1 MSYRPPPEANSFPAD
16 EAELSALVDRIT
28 QSPHFQRS
36 KRLQSF
42 LRYICEKAQALKPEE
57 ISEQH
62 IGQSV
67 FGRATGYN
75 PAEDNIVRVE
85 ARELRKRLDAYF
97 SREGLG
103 ESIVI
108 DVPRGSYSPVFS
120 MRSAGGPNGHVDAT
134 AVPQPPVR
142 IARWPRWAVGFL
154 CVGLLALSGWFW
166 WQGERIRQVHQP
178 PETVARFWGPIV
190 NAGRPVVVAAA
201 DSSFAL
207 LQDLRRETVSFED
220 YASGA
225 FFQSLKSRAST
236 EAERLQQVVAARSH
250 TSLADAKLYALILRL
265 CLPDAGAEL
274 RFSREIRSQD
284 LKSGNVIFLGSERSN
299 PWSGLFAAW
308 RNFQFEYDASSN
320 RALFLNKQPR
330 KGEPEKFVAG
340 PLGPTA
346 TEAYGAIAFL
356 PNLDRSGY
364 ILILAGTSM
373 QGTEAVGELMTNGDK
388 LESLARVLRI
398 AEGDPWPYFEAIVEL
413 TAVEASS
420 VAAKVVAHR
429 TIDDSTLQKH
439 LAWSAAK

>member
-1 MSYRPPPEANSFPAD
+1 MSYRPPTAANTCPAD

-36 KRLQSF
+36 KRLQGF

-85 ARELRKRLDAYF
+85 ARELRKRLEAYF
-97 SREGLG
+97 SQEGLG
-103 ESIVI
+103 ESMVI
-108 DVPRGSYSPVFS
+108 DVPRGSYAPVFS
-120 MRSAGGPNGHVDAT
+120 MRGAGGSNGHVETA
-134 AVPQPPVR
+134 AVPQPPER
-142 IARWPRWAVGFL
+142 TTEWPQWAVGFL
-154 CVGLLALSGWFW
+154 CVGLVALAGWFW
-166 WQGERIRQVHQP
+166 WQGERIRQAHQP
-178 PETVARFWGPIV
+178 PETVARFWGPIL

-225 FFQSLKSRAST
+225 FFQSLKSRATT
-236 EAERLQQVVAARSH
+236 EAERLQQVVGARSH
-250 TSLADAKLYALILRL
+250 TSLADAKLYARILRL
-265 CLPDAGAEL
+265 CPPPAAAEL

-284 LKSGNVIFLGSERSN
+284 LKDGSVIFLGSERSN

-308 RNFQFEYDASSN
+308 RNFRFEYDAASN
-320 RALFLNKQPR
+320 RALFVNEQPR
-330 KGEPEKFVAG
+330 AGEPAKFVAG

-346 TEAYGAIAFL
+346 TGAYGAIAFL

-373 QGTEAVGELMTNGDK
+373 QGTEAVGELMTDGEK
-388 LESLARVLRI
+388 LESLARVLGV
-398 AEGDPWPYFEAIVEL
+398 AEGGPWPYFEAIVEL

-420 VAAKVVAHR
+420 VAVRIVAHR

-439 LAWSAAK
+439 LAWSPAK